1 MRVLI
6 RLWETTLP
14 AQLQKR
20 MSSIA
25 RWIADRIEAAA
36 VHYAAATIYEQ
47 LSRLSDAELQR
58 RGFAPETLQR
68 NVSEAFRP
76 PRQARLDRS
85 ALSTPDLASSENTL
99 PGATYSRAGA
109 WWRSGRYGPSPPA
122 APVRGLVMT
131 ERRREEC
138 GTCAA

>member
-6 RLWETTLP
+6 RLLETTLP

-36 VHYAAATIYEQ
+36 DHYAAATIYEQ

-58 RGFAPETLQR
+58 RGIARETLQR
-68 NVSEAFRP
+68 NVSEVFRP

-85 ALSTPDLASSENTL
+85 ALSTPDLASSESTL
-99 PGATYSRAGA
+99 RGATYSRAGA
-109 WWRSGRYGPSPPA
+109 WWRSGRCGPSPPA
-122 APVRGLVMT
+122 ASVRGW
-131 ERRREEC
+131 R
-138 GTCAA
+138 